1 MTAPVTIVIPVYN
14 ERPVLPELQRRLDA
28 VLAGAG
34 ERAELLF
41 VDDGSE
47 DGSGAW
53 LEALAGADPRVSLL
67 SLSRNFGKEAAVS
80 AGLDHARG
88 AAVIV
93 IDADLQ

>member
-41 VDDGSE
+41 VDDGTIFKLHKE
-47 DGSGAW
+47 
-53 LEALAGADPRVSLL
+53 
-67 SLSRNFGKEAAVS
+67 NF
-80 AGLDHARG
+80 
-88 AAVIV
+88 
-93 IDADLQ
+93 